1 MSELLSVPLKK
12 PTDVDL
18 VRPLNNLIKSSYT
31 NLGPSKLSG
40 IEQAV
45 SKFNY
50 QRNAAVWKGF
60 EKSENALEIIYAYYD
75 QLCAL
80 ETKIMVQDFQVPFKW
95 KDAFDKG
102 SIFGGRMSLTLSSM
116 VFEKICVLFNIAA
129 LQSSLAVTQNLNDDA
144 GLKMAAKLFQQ
155 SAGIFFHL
163 KSAAPAAI
171 AQEPTVD
178 LSSDV
183 LCALNSLML
192 AQAQEIFVFKA
203 IKDNMKDLII
213 AKLCCQC
220 EEMYSEALKMLQ
232 KDSIRSLWEKEWI
245 TIVAGKQAGLH
256 ALTMFFSSMV
266 AKANKKVG
274 EEISQ
279 LQKSVELFK
288 IAQSRMGKS
297 NFLDEYLSKANK
309 NLAEAKKDND
319 FIYNEMIPD
328 INSLPGPGKAQL
340 AKNLPLSSVMSAN
353 FKDVFADLTPVVM
366 YQAMT
371 ASETRKTEIVNGE
384 VMKLREGTQSLNT
397 LLSSY
402 NLPAAVETTASGSA
416 LPPSLLEKAND
427 VREKGG
433 IDGLQKMV
441 NELPELLNR
450 NREILDEAERMLNE
464 ESSADEQLRA
474 KFAEQWTRTPS
485 SKLTQTFRENCA
497 TYRKIIDN
505 AINADKTVREKFEQN
520 RRGIEILS
528 MTENEMALEIP
539 SSATKSDMRNSSAAQ
554 HLKALMESVN
564 TIKAER
570 DVVESELRSATINLK
585 DQFLAALAADGAIN
599 EPAISLSE
607 IRRVLTPLQNQVQ
620 DSLSRQ
626 EALIQDIKDTHQKFV
641 SETGAS
647 GESNEQLFSQL
658 ATAYDVFSEL
668 QKNLQDGVKFYNDL
682 TQLLIIFQNKI
693 SDYCFARKTE
703 KEELM
708 KDLTQQASRQAQS
721 TIPTVPVHMASTSL
735 ISEQATAPTPPA
747 HSTPYPLQS
756 QIMPMPGYGAN
767 MPYAT
772 YAPLPMPQGFNPYAT
787 LPYPNTYQSFP
798 QVPNAAYYTYPG
810 PASSQHHHAQHPPQ

>member
-1 MSELLSVPLKK
+1 
-12 PTDVDL
+12 
-18 VRPLNNLIKSSYT
+18 
-31 NLGPSKLSG
+31 
-40 IEQAV
+40 
-45 SKFNY
+45 
-50 QRNAAVWKGF
+50 
-60 EKSENALEIIYAYYD
+60 
-75 QLCAL
+75 
-80 ETKIMVQDFQVPFKW
+80 
-95 KDAFDKG
+95 
-102 SIFGGRMSLTLSSM
+102 
-116 VFEKICVLFNIAA
+116 
-129 LQSSLAVTQNLNDDA
+129 
-144 GLKMAAKLFQQ
+144 
-155 SAGIFFHL
+155 
-163 KSAAPAAI
+163 
-171 AQEPTVD
+171 
-178 LSSDV
+178 
-183 LCALNSLML
+183 
-192 AQAQEIFVFKA
+192 
-203 IKDNMKDLII
+203 
-213 AKLCCQC
+213 
-220 EEMYSEALKMLQ
+220 
-232 KDSIRSLWEKEWI
+232 
-245 TIVAGKQAGLH
+245 
-256 ALTMFFSSMV
+256 
-266 AKANKKVG
+266 
-274 EEISQ
+274 
-279 LQKSVELFK
+279 
-288 IAQSRMGKS
+288 
-297 NFLDEYLSKANK
+297 
-309 NLAEAKKDND
+309 
-319 FIYNEMIPD
+319 
-328 INSLPGPGKAQL
+328 
-340 AKNLPLSSVMSAN
+340 
-353 FKDVFADLTPVVM
+353 
-366 YQAMT
+366 
-371 ASETRKTEIVNGE
+371 
-384 VMKLREGTQSLNT
+384 
-397 LLSSY
+397 
-402 NLPAAVETTASGSA
+402 
-416 LPPSLLEKAND
+416 
-427 VREKGG
+427 
-433 IDGLQKMV
+433 
-441 NELPELLNR
+441 
-450 NREILDEAERMLNE
+450 MLNE

-735 ISEQATAPTPPA
+735 IS
-747 HSTPYPLQS
+747 
-756 QIMPMPGYGAN
+756 G
-767 MPYAT
+767 
-772 YAPLPMPQGFNPYAT
+772 
-787 LPYPNTYQSFP
+787 
-798 QVPNAAYYTYPG
+798 
-810 PASSQHHHAQHPPQ
+810 